1 MAIKE
6 IVIYPNDIL
15 STPTEKTDLETAQKI
30 AVDLFKTLN
39 AEGGLGLSANQIG
52 EDKSVCVVNVTE
64 PFFLQNPKIVKK
76 EKEIIYKEGCLS
88 IPDKMI
94 TTKRYEKIWVK
105 ADNIEEEMYFGPQ
118 KEKKYDFKTNSY
130 TANDLLVLEAVC
142 VQHEIDHLNGLTIY
156 DREHKLKQYK
166 RTERKIGRNEKV
178 TITKDKETLTLK
190 YKKAIPYLEKGWVI
204 NGQT

>member
-1 MAIKE
+1 ME
-6 IVIYPNDIL
+6 TRQIVVYPNDIL
-15 STPTEKTDLETAQKI
+15 TTPTKKTDLKTAQKL
-30 AVDLFKTLN
+30 AVEMFMTLKK
-39 AEGGLGLSANQIG
+39 EGGLGLSANQIG
-52 EDKSVCVVNVTE
+52 EDKSVCVVDVTN
-64 PFFLQNPKIVKK
+64 PFFLLNPVITKK
-76 EKEIIYKEGCLS
+76 QKEIIYKEGCLS

-156 DREHKLKQYK
+156 DREHKLEQYK

>member
-15 STPTEKTDLETAQKI
+15 STPTKKTDLKTAQNI

-130 TANDLLVLEAVC
+130 TANDLLILEAVC

-156 DREHKLKQYK
+156 DREHKLEQYK

>member
-1 MAIKE
+1 ME
-6 IVIYPNDIL
+6 TRQIVVYPNDIL
-15 STPTEKTDLETAQKI
+15 TTPTKKTDLKTAQKL
-30 AVDLFKTLN
+30 AVEMFMTLKK
-39 AEGGLGLSANQIG
+39 EGGLGLSANQIG
-52 EDKSVCVVNVTE
+52 ENKSVCVVDVTN
-64 PFFLQNPKIVKK
+64 PFFLLNPVITKK
-76 EKEIIYKEGCLS
+76 QKEIIYKEGCLS

-130 TANDLLVLEAVC
+130 TANDLLILEAVC

-156 DREHKLKQYK
+156 DREHKLEQYK

>member
-15 STPTEKTDLETAQKI
+15 STPTKKTDLKTAQNI

-76 EKEIIYKEGCLS
+76 EKEIVYKEGCLS

-105 ADNIEEEMYFGPQ
+105 ADNIEDEMYFGPQ
-118 KEKKYDFKTNSY
+118 KEKKFDFKTNSY
-130 TANDLLVLEAVC
+130 TANDLLILEAVC

-156 DREHKLKQYK
+156 DREYKLEQYK

-190 YKKAIPYLEKGWVI
+190 YKKAIPYLEKGWII
-204 NGQT
+204 NG

>member
-15 STPTEKTDLETAQKI
+15 STPTKKTDLKTAQNI

-52 EDKSVCVVNVTE
+52 EDKSVCVVNVKE

-76 EKEIIYKEGCLS
+76 EKEIVYKEGCLS

-105 ADNIEEEMYFGPQ
+105 ADNIEDEMYFGPQ
-118 KEKKYDFKTNSY
+118 KEKKFDFKTNSY
-130 TANDLLVLEAVC
+130 TANDLLILEAVC

-156 DREHKLKQYK
+156 DREHILEQYK

-190 YKKAIPYLEKGWVI
+190 YKKAIPYLEKGWII
-204 NGQT
+204 NG